1 MKTLFIER
9 AFQRYQECDVKRHEP
24 LFIERAFQR
33 YQEHDIKGYDLGEL
47 KVTNKTKETTLLH
60 R

>member
-1 MKTLFIER
+1 MHPYSLR
-9 AFQRYQECDVKRHEP
+9 AFQRYEEHDMKRHAT

-33 YQEHDIKGYDLGEL
+33 YQEHDMKGHGLGEL